1 MECVMQPIGFP
12 YVGPFGEW
20 FCSKYMTQTSRI
32 SIKPEICA

>member
-1 MECVMQPIGFP
+1 MECVMQPIGFS